1 MQIITVTVASTCLS
15 YANHHFKNFTYMNL
29 SNLQHQSCEVAT
41 GEETDTE
48 SLASG

>member
-1 MQIITVTVASTCLS
+1 
-15 YANHHFKNFTYMNL
+15 MNL

-48 SLASG
+48 SLASGWTSIWNSLDSNLASLIPSY